1 MCVLREVSI
10 NQSVTTTTTTKDF
23 DLRTTIAAITTV
35 TKSVTTTV
43 TTTTAKD
50 FEFDLRKVK
59 SNMASTKIAS
69 WHAFLKEEN
78 LNLFFR

>member
-10 NQSVTTTTTTKDF
+10 NQSVATTTTTTKDF
-23 DLRTTIAAITTV
+23 DLRTAITSV
-35 TKSVTTTV
+35 TKSVI
-43 TTTTAKD
+43 TTTAKD